1 MSARLPRVVVR
12 NARARE
18 PLPFWIATWFG
29 CGLSPVAPG
38 TVGALGA
45 TPVYLLLRPHGPVAI
60 GLAAIVITAV
70 GLWASARVAA
80 NTGTKDPQL
89 VVIDEAAGVLVA
101 WAAAPPTW
109 TGFVAGFA
117 LFRLFDILKPF
128 PCGWCE
134 RALPAGPG
142 IMLDD
147 ICAGFWSVGVLL
159 IARALGWLTG

>member
-1 MSARLPRVVVR
+1 MSSSLPRDVVRSARS
-12 NARARE
+12 RE
-18 PLPFWIATWFG
+18 PLAFWLATWFG

-38 TVGALGA
+38 TMGALGA
-45 TPVYLLLRPHGPVAI
+45 APVYLLLRTHGPVAVAA
-60 GLAAIVITAV
+60 AAIVITIV

-109 TGFVAGFA
+109 AGFVAGFV
-117 LFRLFDILKPF
+117 LFRFFDITKPF

-134 RALPAGPG
+134 KALPPGPG

-147 ICAGFWSVGVLL
+147 VCAGLWSVAVLL
-159 IARALGWLTG
+159 VARSYGWL